1 MCFTYQV
8 DYGCTN
14 ERKERHNLFVHR
26 RCELGRLERCPITV
40 KIIELNRLFCE
51 ECLERGLATTKRP
64 PYKIPGTRAKYLVQA
79 LDQEAQNGEVVLKND
94 YLKRQALFFSGC
106 SVARN
111 LQGISGDHAPFHIQE
126 LMHRRLNNQDI
137 DVIKRLAIET
147 QRVHVGG
154 FANGYSYVYP
164 VATMLHK
171 ALLGSIIVRAE
182 SNGIIQSCCKR
193 GTHEPLD
200 IGYQGVNVAVRFGL
214 ANVANPHDNEREC
227 GSCNNH
233 PRPDGQPCLECRRSV
248 KRYVKY
254 KGKTGSVD
262 FVDSN
267 ITPWELRV
275 VKDMY
280 GRFYSENAKPASFKK
295 STR

>member
-51 ECLERGLATTKRP
+51 ECLERGLATTKCP
-64 PYKIPGTRAKYLVQA
+64 PYKISGTRAKCLVQA

-137 DVIKRLAIET
+137 DVIKKTRHRNTACSCGWFRERIFLCVPGSDNAT
-147 QRVHVGG
+147 QSPAGKHHCPR
-154 FANGYSYVYP
+154 
-164 VATMLHK
+164 
-171 ALLGSIIVRAE
+171 
-182 SNGIIQSCCKR
+182 GI
-193 GTHEPLD
+193 
-200 IGYQGVNVAVRFGL
+200 
-214 ANVANPHDNEREC
+214 
-227 GSCNNH
+227 
-233 PRPDGQPCLECRRSV
+233 
-248 KRYVKY
+248 
-254 KGKTGSVD
+254 
-262 FVDSN
+262 
-267 ITPWELRV
+267 
-275 VKDMY
+275 
-280 GRFYSENAKPASFKK
+280 
-295 STR
+295 